1 MSVLWMSG
9 IRKQFGRRDL
19 WAPLDLSVGVGE
31 RVAIL
36 GANGKGKSTLLRI
49 AATVSPPTAGALVV
63 AGIDAKR
70 HPEQARRNL
79 SHLPQDAPC
88 YAELT
93 PHEHLRWWSRVQGV
107 AADPDAALVEAG
119 LAAMAHKP
127 AGTLSRGQRQRLAL
141 AMALTPDRPLLLLD
155 EPFAALDAEGA
166 SALERRLAWC
176 GSAMLIALHDE
187 AQARRIAHRVLRLD
201 ATGVKPA

>member
-1 MSVLWMSG
+1 MPALWMSG

-19 WAPLDLSVGVGE
+19 WAPLDLTVEAGE
-31 RVAIL
+31 RVALL
-36 GANGKGKSTLLRI
+36 GANGSGKSTLLRI
-49 AATVSPPTAGALVV
+49 AATVSPATAGAVVV
-63 AGIDAKR
+63 AGLDAKR
-70 HPEQARRNL
+70 NPEQARGKL

-107 AADPDAALVEAG
+107 TVDPDAALVEAG
-119 LAAMAHKP
+119 LATMAHKP
-127 AGTLSRGQRQRLAL
+127 TSSLSRGQRQRLAL
-141 AMALTPDRPLLLLD
+141 AMALAPDRPLLILD
-155 EPFAALDAEGA
+155 EPFAALDADGVN
-166 SALERRLAWC
+166 ALERQLTGR

-201 ATGVKPA
+201 AAGVRPT